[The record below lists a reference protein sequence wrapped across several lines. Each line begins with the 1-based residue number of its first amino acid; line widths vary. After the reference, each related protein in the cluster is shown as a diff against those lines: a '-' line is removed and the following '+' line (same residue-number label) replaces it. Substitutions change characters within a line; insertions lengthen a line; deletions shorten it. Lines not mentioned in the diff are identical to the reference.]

1 MKSQL
6 ISTYGLEVIFF
17 PPKCKISNRDLASC
31 HVAFLLYLDIES
43 VWDGG
48 GGRDIES
55 WVGSNHFSITLLYD
69 QKKKKCLKNESLAL
83 LTQLHHL
90 PFTSQPTAIWLPSRG
105 PIQTAL
111 MQMSLAAS
119 YLPNPV
125 THF

>member
-43 VWDGG
+43 VWEGG

-69 QKKKKCLKNESLAL
+69 KKKKKKVLEK
-83 LTQLHHL
+83 
-90 PFTSQPTAIWLPSRG
+90 
-105 PIQTAL
+105 
-111 MQMSLAAS
+111 
-119 YLPNPV
+119 
-125 THF
+125 